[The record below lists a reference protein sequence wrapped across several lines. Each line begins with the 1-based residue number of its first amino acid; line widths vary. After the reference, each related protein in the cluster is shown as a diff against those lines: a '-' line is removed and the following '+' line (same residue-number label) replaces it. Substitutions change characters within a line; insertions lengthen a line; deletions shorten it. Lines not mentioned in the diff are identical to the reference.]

1 MIIDTISKLCI
12 RHGIIKAED
21 VPIFRYCMEKRL
33 LSTLLLC
40 PLFFLGIQCASVVTT
55 LSFLGAFSYLRSMTN
70 GYHATK
76 PGTCFVFSV
85 LIELLLFKCVI
96 PRLSI
101 YIVIVSTLLS
111 SIAIFYLAP
120 YNHPNM
126 DLSHKEI
133 KACRA
138 ESRKRLAI
146 LLFLLILSTLLSW
159 SEMFVGLFLGIVL
172 VSVLLCL
179 AYISNLEVLLCS
191 AKRMRS

>member
-1 MIIDTISKLCI
+1 MIIDTVSDFCI
-12 RHGIIKAED
+12 RHEIIKAED
-21 VPIFRYCMEKRL
+21 IPMFRYCLEKRL
-33 LSTLLLC
+33 LSSLLLC
-40 PLFFLGIQCASVVTT
+40 PLFFLGIQWASVITT

-70 GYHATK
+70 GFHAAK

-96 PRLSI
+96 PQLNS
-101 YIVIVSTLLS
+101 YIVVISTLLS
-111 SIAIFYLAP
+111 SIAICCLAP

-126 DLSHKEI
+126 DLSQKEI

-146 LLFLLILSTLLSW
+146 LLFLLVLSALLSW
-159 SEMFVGLFLGIVL
+159 FEMLVGLFLGIAL

-191 AKRMRS
+191 TKRMRS